1 MVSKTRAERISN
13 RIREELSDILIY
25 NVADPRLAWVSIT
38 DVQVDREVAFAS
50 IYVSSMDGSARAE
63 EILDGL
69 NHARGFLKREL
80 SQRIELRTFPE
91 LRFYWDPTPEQAE
104 HIEKLI
110 DSLSDTKDTEEGADP
125 DEQDLD

>member
-1 MVSKTRAERISN
+1 MVSETRAERIAN

-25 NVADPRLAWVSIT
+25 DVADPRLSWVSIT
-38 DVQVDREVAFAS
+38 DVQVDRELAFAS
-50 IYVSSMDGSARAE
+50 IYVSSPEGSERAE

-69 NHARGFLKREL
+69 NHARGFLRRKL

-104 HIEKLI
+104 RIEKLL
-110 DSLSDTKDTEEGADP
+110 DSLNDTRNTEEGVDP
-125 DEQDLD
+125 DEPDLD